1 MEYSS
6 SLLCMCGAVIVPTW
20 NGCSTMDTTPPVSRL
35 YSLKAAPKPGM
46 WTCSPA
52 PGGTTVSGG
61 TLGTSITPPL
71 LLPQGGQRLIHLS
84 LSRLNHWLPRG
95 QTHPEVVQGTAQFH
109 HELADALLPQADPV
123 FHNATTLDAAV
134 DMLDPQPPLVEHL
147 VDQVLLQGQLLTT
160 WLLRRH

>member
-6 SLLCMCGAVIVPTW
+6 SLLCMCGAVIVPTL

-46 WTCSPA
+46 WTCSPT

-71 LLPQGGQRLIHLS
+71 LLPQGAQRLIHCFVGHYTYCI
-84 LSRLNHWLPRG
+84 SRSNFFG
-95 QTHPEVVQGTAQFH
+95 
-109 HELADALLPQADPV
+109 DK
-123 FHNATTLDAAV
+123 
-134 DMLDPQPPLVEHL
+134 
-147 VDQVLLQGQLLTT
+147 QL
-160 WLLRRH
+160 WLL